1 MALISVVV
9 PCLNEQEAIPYFYK
23 TICETARSMSVTW
36 PELDFEFIFIDDGST
51 DDTMSVIEGLRKD
64 DKRVRFVSFSRNF
77 GKEAALFAGLTYSRG
92 DYLVTMDADMQD
104 PPALLPDMY
113 RAVTE
118 EGYDSAAT
126 RRITRKGEPF
136 IRSVFARAFYRLIN
150 RMSSADIVDGAR
162 DYRIMTRRMVDSI
175 LSMTEYNRFTKG
187 IYGWIGFK
195 TKWIEFEN
203 VERIAG
209 ETKWSFWKLFKYAI
223 EGIIGFSTMP
233 LSIATWFGLC
243 MSLISFLGILF
254 IIIKKLVYGDPTSG
268 WSSLVCIMLLI
279 AGIQLFCMGVI
290 GQYLGKTYL
299 ESKKRPIFIAKKTS
313 DDEER

>member
-23 TICETARSMSVTW
+23 AICETARSMSVTW

-113 RAVTE
+113 KAVTE